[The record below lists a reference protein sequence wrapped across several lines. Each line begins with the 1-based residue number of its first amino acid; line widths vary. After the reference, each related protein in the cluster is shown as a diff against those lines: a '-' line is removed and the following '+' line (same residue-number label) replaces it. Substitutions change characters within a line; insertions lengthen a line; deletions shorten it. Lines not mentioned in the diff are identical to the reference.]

1 MAGVAKSAAERKR
14 EQRQRAKKAGLCA
27 ICCKRKARAGLTTC
41 KPCYER
47 TKAWLYEQREAE

>member
-1 MAGVAKSAAERKR
+1 MGKSAAERKAK
-14 EQRQRAKKAGLCA
+14 QRARAKAKGLCA

-47 TKAWLYEQREAE
+47 TKAWLYEQRGSE